1 MKELDPLWQSQLRL
15 AVMSILMS
23 VDSTHSGN
31 LPRNL
36 AISKLLTTFATN
48 EDVDTLSNKQ
58 YNGHSNGRF
67 EGI

>member
-1 MKELDPLWQSQLRL
+1 MKELDPLWHSQLRL

-23 VDSTHSGN
+23 VDYKHSN

-36 AISKLLTTFATN
+36 AISKLLTTFATK

-58 YNGHSNGRF
+58 YNEHSNGRF